1 MGMLEQLLGS
11 RSVGAAVVTQF
22 QLRAINAL
30 GISLLVIWAF
40 SPLGSQS
47 ILRALTSSLESREAT
62 STIAIYDN
70 LHASGLNIRNRWS
83 EGSSSDSGE
92 PANKFNGYL
101 RVLFNAMLMTPKSI
115 KGGPMDQWGNVKI
128 PFLPFVDGNST
139 EGKDEWQERA
149 SGAGIF
155 EDYSSVA
162 GLPVANIAFGNTT
175 FSIESSY
182 IELNCHN
189 VSTATNMTGSVPDM
203 HVQWNGS
210 ATAEFANGTWW
221 GITSGVYNST
231 TSNTY
236 RSWSIALDNFV
247 DGYWYDMENR
257 TRRPRF
263 GSDASPLSFA
273 EEKDIQV
280 NPTKL
285 FFRASLSF
293 GLLDDYPNILSAFCD
308 VRQRYVE
315 SRVVCE
321 RVDATDPSR
330 NCTVTAQRPSQKPR
344 PTEMISHLNFKN
356 VFTWL
361 TTELPQVARGGAS
374 LGADMVVQYLNDPK
388 LNNIANISTD
398 EMFKDI
404 DAVAFSRRLSQV
416 LNTYLLLSQTY
427 LSAPGGSTEGSP
439 LNRNSTVEAPNT
451 TLVHVYTVSRLWISL
466 GMLSC
471 LVLLAGGIMSV
482 VSRLMAA
489 GPEILG
495 FASAVVRDSRHVTF
509 PLGTDKMNGLEIT
522 KIMKNQRV
530 RYGFTDVSRD
540 GHLVAAVGLESETTS
555 ITGPAS
561 KYEPLL

>member
-22 QLRAINAL
+22 QLRALNAL
-30 GISLLVIWAF
+30 GISLLVLWAF

-115 KGGPMDQWGNVKI
+115 KVGPMDQWGNVKI

-139 EGKDEWQERA
+139 EDKDEWQERA

-182 IELNCHN
+182 VELNCQN

-231 TSNTY
+231 TSDSY

-257 TRRPRF
+257 
-263 GSDASPLSFA
+263 SPL
-273 EEKDIQV
+273 I
-280 NPTKL
+280 
-285 FFRASLSF
+285 FRGRKGHS
-293 GLLDDYPNILSAFCD
+293 
-308 VRQRYVE
+308 
-315 SRVVCE
+315 
-321 RVDATDPSR
+321 
-330 NCTVTAQRPSQKPR
+330 SQSYQTFLPGI
-344 PTEMISHLNFKN
+344 TEF
-356 VFTWL
+356 WA
-361 TTELPQVARGGAS
+361 P
-374 LGADMVVQYLNDPK
+374 
-388 LNNIANISTD
+388 
-398 EMFKDI
+398 
-404 DAVAFSRRLSQV
+404 RRLSQHSFS
-416 LNTYLLLSQTY
+416 LLRRT
-427 LSAPGGSTEGSP
+427 AKI
-439 LNRNSTVEAPNT
+439 RR
-451 TLVHVYTVSRLWISL
+451 VSR
-466 GMLSC
+466 
-471 LVLLAGGIMSV
+471 
-482 VSRLMAA
+482 
-489 GPEILG
+489 
-495 FASAVVRDSRHVTF
+495 
-509 PLGTDKMNGLEIT
+509 
-522 KIMKNQRV
+522 RV
-530 RYGFTDVSRD
+530 RAGRRYGSEQELHGD
-540 GHLVAAVGLESETTS
+540 GPTAITET
-555 ITGPAS
+555 AS
-561 KYEPLL
+561 YGNDFAFKF